1 MFLWNKFVNIKDIGK
16 LRKIYD
22 SLETSVRNL
31 ADLNVEITSYEIL
44 LINIIFDPIL
54 SELKLLNPKKFKN
67 NVFDLDI
74 LIEIFNK
81 EFFARERVQ
90 AIDGNKNSNSDET
103 VYFTRHICWIIQE
116 NLIKNVKK
124 YDSTLKVCVYWG
136 GKNHVPICCNTIHGF
151 RDSVPVLILHGF
163 C

>member
-1 MFLWNKFVNIKDIGK
+1 MKDIGK

-67 NVFDLDI
+67 NVFALDI

-103 VYFTRHICWIIQE
+103 VYFTRHIC
-116 NLIKNVKK
+116 
-124 YDSTLKVCVYWG
+124 
-136 GKNHVPICCNTIHGF
+136 
-151 RDSVPVLILHGF
+151 
-163 C
+163 

>member
-1 MFLWNKFVNIKDIGK
+1 MK
-16 LRKIYD
+16 
-22 SLETSVRNL
+22 
-31 ADLNVEITSYEIL
+31 ITSYEIL

-67 NVFDLDI
+67 NIFDLDI

-103 VYFTRHICWIIQE
+103 VYFTGHIC
-116 NLIKNVKK
+116 
-124 YDSTLKVCVYWG
+124 
-136 GKNHVPICCNTIHGF
+136 
-151 RDSVPVLILHGF
+151 
-163 C
+163 